1 MYDIVENPIPH
12 SNLFTCPSLEQ
23 IQKLIEGFPKDQQAN
38 ANLVFMFTLNSCHNL
53 VKENI
58 LDKEIFAQ

>member
-1 MYDIVENPIPH
+1 MYNIVENPIPH

-23 IQKLIEGFPKDQQAN
+23 IQEFIAQLPAKEQAN
-38 ANLVFMFTLNSCHNL
+38 ANLVFMFTLNSCHDL